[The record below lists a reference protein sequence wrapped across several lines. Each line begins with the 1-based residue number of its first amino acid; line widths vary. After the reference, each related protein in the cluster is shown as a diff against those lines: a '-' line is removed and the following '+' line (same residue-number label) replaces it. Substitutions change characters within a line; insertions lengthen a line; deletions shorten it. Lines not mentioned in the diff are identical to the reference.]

1 MKKTQNKTRIVLW
14 RLPIKMRKQKWEKK
28 AKPTDLVNLKAIKST
43 LSNYADESG
52 RRRDKEIKDVDTDT

>member
-1 MKKTQNKTRIVLW
+1 
-14 RLPIKMRKQKWEKK
+14 MRKQKWEKK